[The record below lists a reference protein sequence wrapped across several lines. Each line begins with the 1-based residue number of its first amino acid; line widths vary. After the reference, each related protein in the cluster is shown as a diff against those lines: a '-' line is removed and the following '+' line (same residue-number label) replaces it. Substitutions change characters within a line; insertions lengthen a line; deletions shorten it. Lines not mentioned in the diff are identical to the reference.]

1 MPQTLTTGCLVLI
14 TVVDLSHLT
23 KYKLLSIYAYVNN
36 EHFSLQPADDVQDL
50 VGRNVIVECH
60 SLIKK
65 TVRKKKPYE
74 YHFKVISYR

>member
-50 VGRNVIVECH
+50 AGR
-60 SLIKK
+60 K
-65 TVRKKKPYE
+65 
-74 YHFKVISYR
+74 